1 MKTFFRGLLL
11 AASLSSIAC
20 GATAQ
25 PASYTEG
32 KEYKQVREAVKP
44 ADPKKVTVE
53 EFFSYG
59 CNHCFNADPAVEA
72 WKATKPADADFKRVP
87 HTLGSPVG
95 ELYAR
100 AFYAAEVLG
109 VSDKIHKPLFDAIH
123 IKRQPLSTPDAMR
136 ALFET
141 AAGVKPAA
149 FDSAMASF
157 MVDSQMRRADQLI
170 KTYLV
175 ASVPTFV
182 VGGKYTTSAT
192 MAGSPEKAMQV
203 ASFLVEKIKKERK

>member
-1 MKTFFRGLLL
+1 MKTFLRGLLL

-32 KEYKQVREAVKP
+32 KEYKQVKEAVKP
-44 ADPKKVTVE
+44 VDPKKVTVE

-72 WKATKPADADFKRVP
+72 WKAAKAADVDFKRVP

-95 ELYAR
+95 ELYSR

-109 VSDKIHKPLFDAIH
+109 VSDKVHKPLFDGIH
-123 IKRQPLSTPDAMR
+123 VRRQPLTTADALR
-136 ALFET
+136 GLFET

-175 ASVPTFV
+175 TSVPTFV
-182 VGGKYTTSAT
+182 VGGKYTTDVT
-192 MAGSPEKAMQV
+192 KAGSAEKVMKV
-203 ASFLVEKIKKERK
+203 VDFLVEKVKKERK

>member
-1 MKTFFRGLLL
+1 MNNWFRGLLL
-11 AASLSSIAC
+11 ALSLSPLAC
-20 GATAQ
+20 GAQATGKY
-25 PASYTEG
+25 SEG
-32 KEYKQVREAVKP
+32 KEFKKVGEIVVP

-59 CNHCFNADPAVEA
+59 CNHCFNADPAIEA
-72 WKATKPADADFKRVP
+72 WKATKAADVDFKRVP

-95 ELYAR
+95 ALYAR

-109 VSDKIHKPLFDAIH
+109 VGDKIHKPLFDAIH
-123 IKRQPLSTPDAMR
+123 VTRQPLGTPEAMR

-157 MVDSQMRRADQLI
+157 MVDSHTRRADQLI
-170 KTYLV
+170 KTYQV
-175 ASVPTFV
+175 SSVPTLV

-192 MAGSPEKAMQV
+192 LAGSSEKAMKV
-203 ASFLVEKIKKERK
+203 VDFLVEKIKKERK